1 MLALIIALPN
11 HIYKDTSNNT
21 NKKVD
26 VNIHINLFP
35 IVASHIYG
43 NSTYTDFFHP

>member
-1 MLALIIALPN
+1 MLPFIIALPN

-26 VNIHINLFP
+26 VNIHINLSP